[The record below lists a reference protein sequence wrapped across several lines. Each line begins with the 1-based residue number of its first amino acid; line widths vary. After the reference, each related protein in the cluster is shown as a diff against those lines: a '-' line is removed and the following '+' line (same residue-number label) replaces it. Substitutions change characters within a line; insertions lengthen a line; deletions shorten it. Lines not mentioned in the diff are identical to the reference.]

1 MWKDLDPSKITSSV
15 CLQCAACCKH
25 TSKYYET
32 SERYA
37 KRKVEYLIAML
48 GKSEDDFVI
57 INPKDNNS
65 DQWLIHVTFRC
76 AQLNADNTCKVY
88 KSRPEICSKFNCFVS
103 ANLSKQFPENY
114 ENIKKYVG

>member
-65 DQWLIHVTFRC
+65 DQWLIHVTFKC